1 MKKKPASGKV
11 LTMPTIT
18 LNEADVR
25 AMLQRNAMLERMF
38 DPRRDI
44 DAECGYPVNPSLAQY
59 DQLYR
64 REGIASRVVSIFPL
78 ETWSMLPEV
87 LENEEDAKTDFENA
101 WADLVAKHSVYRH
114 LLCAD
119 ELCGIGQYGVIL
131 LGFSDGGKLDEAV
144 KGVSDE
150 SADGTGKAKL
160 LYMRPLSQSFCK
172 ITKWDTDSSS
182 PRCGKPAEYEIDLST
197 NDIADLS
204 GSSVSG
210 GNKVRV
216 HWTRIIHI
224 ADNTK
229 ESLVYGEPRMRSVF
243 KNLLDIRKVLAASG
257 EGYWKAGIPGIS
269 FETTESAKD
278 AQMDIPALK
287 RQMEAYQNGTQ
298 RYMALTNMNAKPL
311 TSETKDPTP
320 WLNAQ
325 VSSICIALGVP
336 ELIFRGSQS
345 AKLNST
351 ADGKTW
357 ATRIDSRRSTFAEPC
372 ILFPFINRLCSAG
385 ALPKPKAFKAVWPD
399 LNSPSED
406 DKATIAFKRTQS
418 LANYVGSG
426 ANALIPPREWLI
438 YVLGLPEAVAHR
450 ILLAAENPSGE
461 DLLLSDLT
469 EEPGAGTGTITARK
483 GVGAGSVVDETQRR
497 EAGFPRNPK
506 M

>member
-229 ESLVYGEPRMRSVF
+229 ESLVYGEPRMRSVSRTCWTF
-243 KNLLDIRKVLAASG
+243 ARCSPPRAKATGRQASPVSRSRLRKA
-257 EGYWKAGIPGIS
+257 P
-269 FETTESAKD
+269 
-278 AQMDIPALK
+278 
-287 RQMEAYQNGTQ
+287 
-298 RYMALTNMNAKPL
+298 
-311 TSETKDPTP
+311 
-320 WLNAQ
+320 
-325 VSSICIALGVP
+325 
-336 ELIFRGSQS
+336 
-345 AKLNST
+345 
-351 ADGKTW
+351 KTRKW
-357 ATRIDSRRSTFAEPC
+357 TSRRS
-372 ILFPFINRLCSAG
+372 NVR
-385 ALPKPKAFKAVWPD
+385 W
-399 LNSPSED
+399 
-406 DKATIAFKRTQS
+406 R
-418 LANYVGSG
+418 
-426 ANALIPPREWLI
+426 
-438 YVLGLPEAVAHR
+438 R
-450 ILLAAENPSGE
+450 IR
-461 DLLLSDLT
+461 
-469 EEPGAGTGTITARK
+469 TAR
-483 GVGAGSVVDETQRR
+483 SVTWRS
-497 EAGFPRNPK
+497 PT
-506 M
+506 